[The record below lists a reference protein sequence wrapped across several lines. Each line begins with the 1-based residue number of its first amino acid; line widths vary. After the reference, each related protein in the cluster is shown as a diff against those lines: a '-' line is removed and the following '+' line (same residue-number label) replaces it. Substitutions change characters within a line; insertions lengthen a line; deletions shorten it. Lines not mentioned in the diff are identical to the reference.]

1 MPLLP
6 PDRRAEAV
14 AIACAAASLVLL
26 ALPDSRQDSL
36 ARSVNHVVTLPVSRV
51 REVFGGYLRLRTE
64 NANLRRQLQEAR
76 IELSDSDIVRAQ
88 NRELRD
94 LLGFADH
101 LPVRLT
107 AARVISRDFA
117 TAPSVMIVDAGGADN
132 VTENLPIVTD
142 EGLVGKVVSV
152 GPGTSEVML
161 YTHPDFS
168 ASALLLGG
176 DHLEYG
182 IVRPSAAGR
191 LQLLLPLRARSEP
204 GDRIVT
210 SGYGGVFP
218 RGIPIGQV
226 TASQE
231 DQRLGLQQID
241 LVEPVVELGSLTA
254 VFVLMRGS
262 SPDDSAGDDLRLF
275 WPGYAHPPMVGE
287 RLGGRASVVGGD
299 TVTPAQVDS
308 DSL

>member
-6 PDRRAEAV
+6 RDRRAEAV
-14 AIACAAASLVLL
+14 AIACVAASLVLL

-36 ARSVNHVVTLPVSRV
+36 AQSVNHAVTLPVSRV

-64 NANLRRQLQEAR
+64 NANLRRQLQQAR
-76 IELSDSDIVRAQ
+76 IELSDSDIIRAQ

-94 LLGFADH
+94 LLDFADH
-101 LPVRLT
+101 SPVQLT

-117 TAPSVMIVDAGGADN
+117 TAPSVMIVDAGGTDN
-132 VTENLPIVTD
+132 VTANLPVVTD

-231 DQRLGLQQID
+231 DQRLRLQQID
-241 LVEPVVELGSLTA
+241 LVEPVVDLGSVTA
-254 VFVLMRGS
+254 VFVLMRGT
-262 SPDDSAGDDLRLF
+262 SPDGSAGDDLRLF

-287 RLGGRASVVGGD
+287 RLGGRASAGRD
-299 TVTPAQVDS
+299 DPVTPADA